1 MLHKKKMTTVA
12 LLTAAVMSTPAWAQ
26 EGVIEPSQGW
36 FVGAQLKHAE
46 FDGDR
51 KDANGNEIRR
61 GTLAGLELGFD
72 MSDRFAW
79 RLTAANAD
87 LNSDGAGE
95 DESGMWYGADLLY
108 HINDK
113 RNYFILG
120 VDYIDLDSE
129 ATKSAHLGIGIRYN
143 MTPSW
148 VLTGEAMVHQG
159 FDEGYSDFTAG
170 IGIRYY
176 FGDQKTEAKPAPVAQ
191 FAPVVAKDTDGDGV
205 VDSLDECPETPMG
218 YAVDQSGCTLYREET
233 VSKRLMVNF
242 GNDSADVPFESKED
256 IRELAEFMEKYPQ
269 LNVVIEGHTSSVGA
283 SEYNQRL
290 SERRANAVS
299 EILVRD
305 YGIDAGRVSAEGF
318 GESNPLLKGNSE
330 KIHAANR
337 RIMAV
342 LSVNEKVGIR
352 K

>member
-1 MLHKKKMTTVA
+1 MHHKTKLTTVA
-12 LLTAAVMSTPAWAQ
+12 VLTAAVMSASAWAQ
-26 EGVIEPSQGW
+26 KGVIEPSQGW

-61 GTLAGLELGFD
+61 GTLAGLELGID
-72 MSDRFAW
+72 ISDRFAW

-120 VDYIDLDSE
+120 ADYIDLDNE
-129 ATKSAHLGIGIRYN
+129 ATKAAHLGFGIRYN

-176 FGDQKTEAKPAPVAQ
+176 FGGHKSEPKPAPIVQ
-191 FAPVVAKDTDGDGV
+191 LAPVVIVDTDSDGV
-205 VDSLDECPETPMG
+205 VDSLDECPATPVD
-218 YAVDQSGCTLYREET
+218 YAVDSSGCTLYREET

-242 GNDSADVPFESKED
+242 ANDSAKVPFESKED
-256 IRELAEFMEKYPQ
+256 IQELAEFMEKYPQ

-283 SEYNQRL
+283 DDYNQQL
-290 SERRANAVS
+290 SERRADAVS
-299 EILVRD
+299 EILVSD
-305 YGIDAGRVSAEGF
+305 YGIDGARVSAKGY